1 MESEIALR
9 RIARDTINSMIKN
22 KVSEFEKLNVEFL
35 TKKYGLVVNPEL
47 GLVFIPDAPRGRTG
61 LALPTLPSDIRNA
74 LIEKAKAD
82 ENTVHLPCWV
92 SDRYIVTKDR
102 KHFIVFT
109 IHGTDITAMK
119 LEVTVTNKDKL
130 EKQLNRKLSG
140 ATKFVA
146 SRKTIYALYEKYSK
160 ETTE

>member
-1 MESEIALR
+1 MEGISER
-9 RIARDTINSMIKN
+9 RVARDLANSILKN
-22 KVSEFEKLNVEFL
+22 RISEFEKLDVEFL
-35 TKKYGLVVNPEL
+35 TKKYNLVFNEEL
-47 GLVFIPDAPRGRTG
+47 RLYFIPDAPRGRPG
-61 LALPTLPSDIRNA
+61 LTLPTLPSDIRNA

-130 EKQLNRKLSG
+130 EKRLGRKLSG
-140 ATKFVA
+140 VTKYVMPRRTV
-146 SRKTIYALYEKYSK
+146 SALYEKYSK